1 MRFKILQLRVSIKRL
16 KCNMLALMT
25 DKQTMDKV
33 IIFIVDK
40 PKANKNNE
48 KQNNNNCILLLRK
61 MTFSIFFGL
70 SDLNHV
76 AYY

>member
-25 DKQTMDKV
+25 DKQTMAKV

-48 KQNNNNCILLLRK
+48 KQNNNNCPLVVL
-61 MTFSIFFGL
+61 
-70 SDLNHV
+70 
-76 AYY
+76 